1 MDDSERSYGYSED
14 IYHGRRGAGGDYGRF
29 DYDRPGGRSFESPR
43 FYPER
48 GRREGSYEY
57 GPEPGG
63 MDGGVDRDLS
73 PEEAAMRIEG
83 GAFTERGARSGRRGG
98 SYDYGRGTEYSGV
111 ESFTWDVPGPHSGR
125 GPKGYRRSDDRI
137 HEEICDR
144 LEAHGE
150 VDASDIEVKVE
161 NGEVTLGG
169 TVRDRHMK
177 RTAERVVDSVRGV
190 VDVHNQ
196 LRLAREGGEALKS

>member
-1 MDDSERSYGYSED
+1 M
-14 IYHGRRGAGGDYGRF
+14 H
-29 DYDRPGGRSFESPR
+29 
-43 FYPER
+43 
-48 GRREGSYEY
+48 
-57 GPEPGG
+57 
-63 MDGGVDRDLS
+63 V
-73 PEEAAMRIEG
+73 EG

-98 SYDYGRGTEYSGV
+98 SYDYGRGTEYSGI

-125 GPKGYRRSDDRI
+125 GPKGYRRPDDRI

-150 VDASDIEVKVE
+150 VDASDVEVKVE
-161 NGEVTLGG
+161 NGEVTLSG
-169 TVRDRHMK
+169 TVRDRHTK

-196 LRLAREGGEALKS
+196 LRLAREGDGR